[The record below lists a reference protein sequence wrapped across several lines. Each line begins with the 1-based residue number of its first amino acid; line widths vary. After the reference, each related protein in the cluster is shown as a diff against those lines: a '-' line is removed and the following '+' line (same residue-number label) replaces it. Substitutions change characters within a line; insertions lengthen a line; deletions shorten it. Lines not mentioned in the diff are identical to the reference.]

1 MSKADS
7 SNDFFT
13 TLGNELKQVWQDV
26 GNGWR
31 ETAVSLRNGVRRLR
45 QTEIEYVVLS
55 ISGDMHERDEPPRSF
70 IERQLPLPSPSLS
83 LETLNERLTH
93 IADADNVRGVLFICQ
108 GLSVGTATLQNM
120 RRSFERVKEAGKTV
134 VFYTPF
140 LDLRHY
146 FLATAADQIIVP
158 PSTQFEAFGLH
169 FEATFLKD
177 ALEKLGVG
185 VDAVQI
191 SPYKTAANM
200 LTKADITPEQQE
212 QMDWLLDDLYDQLT
226 AAMANGRSLE
236 QSTMQE
242 LMNQVPLSAEAA
254 LEAGL
259 IDGIAYQDELA
270 YLLADCSKEDAEVEE
285 EMILETAPTPHA
297 FAGTG
302 TSQGQADS
310 DPEADQEAEAESPER
325 PQAKLVKWDKAE
337 RLLTEKVR
345 KRSRKFIGIISLE
358 GAINMG
364 KSQSPPIDLPIPLIG
379 GQTAGEQTL
388 VALLRQAEQMDDL
401 AGLILHVD
409 SPGGSA
415 LASDLIGRE
424 IQRLNKKKPVL
435 AYMGNTAASGGYYV
449 SAYAKHIMCQE
460 LTITGSIGV
469 VFMRL
474 HTQQLF
480 NKIGVHRVGLDRG
493 SRATLYNDLEPL
505 NAEGLA
511 AFQDSI
517 VTFYKQF
524 KKVVAEGRSLPFDEL
539 DPICEGRVWTG
550 RQALEHQLV
559 DSHGDFNDAIR
570 KTAELADLPDPASH
584 DIRVI
589 NLHAKQASF
598 TMPQPFEMAEEV
610 AKMMSPEQLRMFN
623 NKPLFLAPFSLK
635 LQ

>member
-1 MSKADS
+1 MSDTNS
-7 SNDFFT
+7 SNDFFSI
-13 TLGNELKQVWQDV
+13 LGDELKQLWQDV

-45 QTEIEYVVLS
+45 QAKVEYVVLTLN
-55 ISGDMHERDEPPRSF
+55 GDMPERNEPPRSF

-83 LETLNERLTH
+83 LETLNERLAR

-108 GLSVGTATLQNM
+108 GLSAGTATLQNM

-134 VFYTPF
+134 IFYTPY

-158 PSTQFEAFGLH
+158 PSAQFDAFGLH
-169 FEATFLKD
+169 FEAAFLKE
-177 ALEKLGVG
+177 ALEKIGVG

-200 LTKADITPEQQE
+200 FTKADITPEQQE

-226 AAMANGRSLE
+226 SAMANGRSLE
-236 QSTMQE
+236 QSTLQE

-259 IDGIAYQDELA
+259 IDNIAYQDDLA
-270 YLLADCSKEDAEVEE
+270 YLLADNSKEDAKIEE
-285 EMILETAPTPHA
+285 AVVMETAV
-297 FAGTG
+297 
-302 TSQGQADS
+302 S
-310 DPEADQEAEAESPER
+310 DPEGDPEAEAEPSDR
-325 PQAKLVKWDKAE
+325 PQAKLVKWHKAE
-337 RLLTEKVR
+337 RLLSEKAR
-345 KRSRKFIGIISLE
+345 KRSRKFIGVISLE

-388 VALLRQAEQMDDL
+388 VALLRQAEKMDDL

-424 IQRLNKKKPVL
+424 IQRINKKKPVL

-449 SAYAKHIMCQE
+449 SAYAKHIMSQE

-474 HTQQLF
+474 HTQRLF

-505 NAEGLA
+505 DAEGLT

-517 VTFYKQF
+517 LTFYKQF
-524 KKVVAEGRSLPFDEL
+524 KQVVADGRSLPFDEL

-550 RQALEHQLV
+550 RQALGLQLV

-570 KTAELADLPDPASH
+570 KTAELADLPDPSSH
-584 DIRVI
+584 DIRVV
-589 NLHAKQASF
+589 NLHAKETHF
-598 TMPQPFEMAEEV
+598 TLPQPFEMAEEV
-610 AKMMSPEQLRMFN
+610 AKMLSPERLQPFN
-623 NKPLFLAPFSLK
+623 NKPLFLSPFSLK
-635 LQ
+635 L